1 MRPPHFG
8 GGATAAVVATGAVLV
23 GKHKRRGCLQVLLMY
38 QFGTSA
44 YFSIMGVLLFN
55 QAITPCICIIRM
67 HTTVQESHKSQS
79 KQ

>member
-23 GKHKRRGCLQVLLMY
+23 GQHKRRGCLQVLLMY

-55 QAITPCICIIRM
+55 
-67 HTTVQESHKSQS
+67 
-79 KQ
+79 